1 MTDEAYAER
10 KSMLLRV
17 DRWLRH
23 AAKTGDAES
32 AMVGLLRQI
41 HREESIPLNSRLTL
55 GKRIER
61 SDAA

>member
-17 DRWLRH
+17 NRWFRH
-23 AAKTGDAES
+23 AAQTGDAES
-32 AMVGLLRQI
+32 AMVGLLREI
-41 HREESIPLNSRLTL
+41 HREERIPLNSRSPL

-61 SDAA
+61 SAAA